1 LIKKDRKNNNNALI
15 GMLYRNHHQRGNKL
29 DGEILTGFLKKEYV
43 APRNVALQLGAFI
56 MHSSKKE
63 RLLN

>member
-1 LIKKDRKNNNNALI
+1 
-15 GMLYRNHHQRGNKL
+15 MLYRNHHQRGNKL
-29 DGEILTGFLKKEYV
+29 DGEILTGFLKKELEYV

>member
-1 LIKKDRKNNNNALI
+1 
-15 GMLYRNHHQRGNKL
+15 MLYRNHHQRGNKL
-29 DGEILTGFLKKEYV
+29 DGEILTEFLKKEYV